1 MSNRRF
7 SFMIDPILSAR
18 LKAVKAR
25 LGTSES
31 ELIRRALEQ
40 WLEGFEW
47 PASKP
52 PRPRELSQHL

>member
-31 ELIRRALEQ
+31 ELIRRAIEQ
-40 WLEGFEW
+40 WLEDLEYP
-47 PASKP
+47 PAKSSL
-52 PRPRELSQHL
+52 PRELRQHV